1 MTDPTTTPANV
12 QAARQSFNGKGL
24 TEAQFDKAWAL
35 SSVLH
40 AEIKER
46 GTFREALTDFS
57 HAFARGEKFDALR
70 AEAVLRDVF
79 TGRYGQSMNQ
89 LREGLKANL
98 EGLPETAKARALT
111 AAESIEGMIKEGP
124 TRPFYQAYDAA
135 AVTLSEELTITRDGA
150 KALMREAF
158 KETHGRE
165 LGDHGKEIEAA
176 YHKPVREA
184 QIAARKA
191 EDLETHNRSRSV
203 S

>member
-1 MTDPTTTPANV
+1 MTDTIAMPANV
-12 QAARQSFNGKGL
+12 QAARQSFSGKGL

-35 SSVLH
+35 SSILH
-40 AEIKER
+40 AEIQER

-70 AEAVLRDVF
+70 AEGVIRDVF
-79 TGRYGQSMNQ
+79 AGRYGQSMNQ
-89 LREGLKANL
+89 LREGLKSNL
-98 EGLPETAKARALT
+98 EGLPETAKAQALT

-165 LGDHGKEIEAA
+165 LGDHSKEIETA

-184 QIAARKA
+184 QIAAHKA
-191 EDLETHNRSRSV
+191 EDLEIRSRTRSI